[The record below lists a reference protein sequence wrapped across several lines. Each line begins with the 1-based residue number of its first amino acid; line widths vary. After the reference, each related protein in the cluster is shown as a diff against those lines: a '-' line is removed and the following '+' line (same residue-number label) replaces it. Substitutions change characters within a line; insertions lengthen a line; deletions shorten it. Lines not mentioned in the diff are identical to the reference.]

1 MLVAAD
7 LRAAEQ
13 STTDSTTLSACGRRD
28 RPEVGRLPNIEMNR
42 SLALLL
48 VFAAVLWTGCAG
60 TKGRLMHNDEANRVG
75 SDRAGAEVYNPMVKL
90 AVGKLLEK
98 AAYEPIQQVGF
109 VDGMPPKRKVC
120 FVGLENSSIEELA
133 DFKEHIK
140 TAISEKISQSDQF
153 ELVSDRAV
161 VAGLRTLGLRPDDL
175 FMEGNM
181 TMFVSA
187 MGRGGTPVDYLL
199 FAKITSGTTV
209 DNKDMQ
215 RDYKLTLELVNTQT
229 FVPIIESMPMRK
241 EYNNSVKGKLSGWFK
256 R

>member
-1 MLVAAD
+1 
-7 LRAAEQ
+7 
-13 STTDSTTLSACGRRD
+13 
-28 RPEVGRLPNIEMNR
+28 MNR
-42 SLALLL
+42 SFVFLFAITVCLA
-48 VFAAVLWTGCAG
+48 VGCKG
-60 TKGRLMHNDEANRVG
+60 TQGRLMHNDESNHVG
-75 SDRAGAEVYNPMVKL
+75 SNKAGAEVYNPMVKL
-90 AVGKLLEK
+90 AVGKLLER
-98 AAYEPIQQVGF
+98 AACEPIQQVSY
-109 VDGMPPKRKVC
+109 VNGMPTKRKVC

-140 TAISEKISQSDQF
+140 TAISEKISQADQF

-161 VAGLRTLGLRPDDL
+161 AAGLRTLGFRPDDL

-181 TMFVSA
+181 TMFISA

-241 EYNNSVKGKLSGWFK
+241 EYNNSVKGKMSGWFK
-256 R
+256 K

>member
-1 MLVAAD
+1 MTRFCV
-7 LRAAEQ
+7 
-13 STTDSTTLSACGRRD
+13 
-28 RPEVGRLPNIEMNR
+28 I
-42 SLALLL
+42 LLIS
-48 VFAAVLWTGCAG
+48 VAVLGCVG
-60 TKGRLMHNDEANRVG
+60 TKGRLMHSDEVNRVG
-75 SDRAGAEVYNPMVKL
+75 SDRAGAEVYNPMVKV
-90 AVGKLLEK
+90 AVGKLLDRVT
-98 AAYEPIQQVGF
+98 YEPVQQVAF
-109 VDGMPPKRKVC
+109 VNGMPPRRKVC

-133 DFKEHIK
+133 DFKDHIK
-140 TAISEKISQSDQF
+140 TAISERISQSEQF

-161 VAGLRTLGLRPDDL
+161 TAGLRTLGFRPDDL

-199 FAKITSGTTV
+199 FAKMTSGTTV

-256 R
+256 K